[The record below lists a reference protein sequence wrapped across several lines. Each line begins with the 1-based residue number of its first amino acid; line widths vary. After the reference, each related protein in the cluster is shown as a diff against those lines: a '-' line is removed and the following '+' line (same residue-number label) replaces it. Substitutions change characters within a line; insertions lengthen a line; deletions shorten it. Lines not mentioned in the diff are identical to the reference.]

1 MTDLG
6 GPQVAHEFCDK
17 LEASA
22 AVFVRSS
29 GRLEVAR
36 IGETVRS
43 NRTEIR
49 KTEQCAVVFAD
60 VATRVTIEKV
70 DEKPHAE
77 WNHNDLLWLGFNRT
91 ELGVAA
97 KSTVMHETQS
107 MVFCTIS
114 EQL

>member
-60 VATRVTIEKV
+60 VATRVTIEKL
-70 DEKPHAE
+70 DAKRHAA
-77 WNHNDLLWLGFNRT
+77 WNHNDLLGPGFNRT
-91 ELGVAA
+91 ELGCKAQAPALVDGP
-97 KSTVMHETQS
+97 
-107 MVFCTIS
+107 
-114 EQL
+114 QL